1 MICEQRICD
10 DLIKKHPA
18 GQDQLRDKVG
28 LPISPYFAGTKLKWL
43 LGQEDKISGAGTVND
58 AALRGEV
65 LFGTIDTWLLWNLT
79 GGAKGGVHVTD
90 VSNASRTLLMDINLR
105 WEKVF
110 VPTWNTCECFTKIC
124 SSSEIYGHR

>member
-1 MICEQRICD
+1 MQGSHITTLVWMDMRTKSICD

-43 LGQEDKISGAGTVND
+43 LGQEDKISGSRHGND

-65 LFGTIDTWLLWNLT
+65 LWHN
-79 GGAKGGVHVTD
+79 
-90 VSNASRTLLMDINLR
+90 
-105 WEKVF
+105 
-110 VPTWNTCECFTKIC
+110 
-124 SSSEIYGHR
+124 